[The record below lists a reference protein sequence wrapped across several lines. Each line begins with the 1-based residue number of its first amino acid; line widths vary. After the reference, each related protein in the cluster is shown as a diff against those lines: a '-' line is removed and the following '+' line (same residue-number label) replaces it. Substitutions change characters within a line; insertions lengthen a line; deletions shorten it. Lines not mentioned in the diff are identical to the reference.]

1 MMRLDKYLTE
11 MSVGSRSSVKKIIK
25 SGRVYV
31 DGKEVVKPETKIDE
45 NASQVMVDGS
55 EICYNKYEYYMLNKP
70 KGCISATNDRE
81 HKTVID
87 IIKSSNK
94 KDLFPVGRLDI
105 DTEGLLLITNNWELA
120 HKLLSPKKHVEK
132 KYYVEVQG
140 ILDENDAKLVQ
151 EGLDIGEEKLT
162 LPAKMSNI
170 NTDEQNGVSSCFLTI
185 HEGKFHQVKRMM
197 KKLGK
202 SVTYLKRVSMGSL
215 VLDENLKTG
224 EYRELTKSEIDKITK
239 IDKTIM

>member
-94 KDLFPVGRLDI
+94 KGLFPVGRLDI
-105 DTEGLLLITNNWELA
+105 DTEGLLLITNNGELA

-140 ILDENDAKLVQ
+140 ILDENDAKLV
-151 EGLDIGEEKLT
+151 

-224 EYRELTKSEIDKITK
+224 EYRELTKSEIDKITE